1 MHPAVNPVTCRPL
14 LVITPAY
21 FARRVPEDPK
31 GQWVPRDL
39 LESLVQ

>member
-21 FARRVPEDPK
+21 FAHLVPEDPK
-31 GQWVPRDL
+31 GQWVHRGL
-39 LESLVQ
+39 LEFLVQ